1 MAKGVETLAN
11 LNQLTIH
18 ALRDLLKNG
27 QISAGEVLA
36 DCLDRIQQVDSKVKA
51 FITLTP
57 QAAKIGA
64 EKMDSELR
72 RIRNEGSGNPLAG
85 IPMALKDNMCTQG
98 VRTSCG
104 SKILANFVPPYN
116 CTIADKLSQA
126 GSILVGKAN
135 MDEFAMGSSTEN
147 SGFFATANPWDL
159 NRVPG
164 GSSGGS
170 AAAVAADEVI
180 FALGS
185 DTGGSIRLPAAFCGV
200 VGLKPTYGRVSRYGL
215 VAYASSL
222 DQIGPLTKDVTDCAL
237 VMNAIS
243 GYDPRDSTSAP
254 LEVPDYTSFL
264 TGEIKGLK
272 IGVPREYFGKGLDPQ
287 VDLAIK
293 KALAKLEDLGAICE
307 EISLPHTEYALPA
320 YYLIAPAEA
329 SSNLARYDGVRY
341 GHRSEEAED
350 IVSMF
355 QNTRFEGF
363 GPEVKRRIMLGTY
376 ALSSGYYDAYYLK
389 ALKVRTLIKQEF
401 DQAFEKYDLLVS
413 PTAPNAAF
421 GFGEKEDPL
430 TMYLTDV
437 CTIPVNLAG
446 LPGISIPAGFADNLP
461 VGLQMIGRP
470 FGEGTI
476 LQAAYAYEQST
487 DWHQRKPNLV

>member
-147 SGFFATANPWDL
+147 SGFFATANPWDTGRFQR
-159 NRVPG
+159 RVRSR
-164 GSSGGS
+164 GSSGRGYFCPRLGYWWIYSTAGCFLRGS
-170 AAAVAADEVI
+170 RIKTYLWSGFSVW
-180 FALGS
+180 F
-185 DTGGSIRLPAAFCGV
+185 GGLCFIVRPDRAF
-200 VGLKPTYGRVSRYGL
+200 
-215 VAYASSL
+215 
-222 DQIGPLTKDVTDCAL
+222 D
-237 VMNAIS
+237 
-243 GYDPRDSTSAP
+243 
-254 LEVPDYTSFL
+254 
-264 TGEIKGLK
+264 
-272 IGVPREYFGKGLDPQ
+272 
-287 VDLAIK
+287 
-293 KALAKLEDLGAICE
+293 
-307 EISLPHTEYALPA
+307 
-320 YYLIAPAEA
+320 
-329 SSNLARYDGVRY
+329 
-341 GHRSEEAED
+341 
-350 IVSMF
+350 
-355 QNTRFEGF
+355 
-363 GPEVKRRIMLGTY
+363 
-376 ALSSGYYDAYYLK
+376 
-389 ALKVRTLIKQEF
+389 
-401 DQAFEKYDLLVS
+401 
-413 PTAPNAAF
+413 
-421 GFGEKEDPL
+421 
-430 TMYLTDV
+430 
-437 CTIPVNLAG
+437 
-446 LPGISIPAGFADNLP
+446 
-461 VGLQMIGRP
+461 
-470 FGEGTI
+470 
-476 LQAAYAYEQST
+476 
-487 DWHQRKPNLV
+487 